1 MKGGTLVQATIGILD
16 QHFSQAQALDSFAH
30 TNTLLRLP
38 DARADELF
46 HFWTLDSTVILGMQD
61 LKLPHLQ
68 SALQALSAAQYPY
81 FVRNA
86 GGLAVIS
93 DAQILNCSWFLK
105 NTGTMSIDQAY
116 LQFTQLM
123 QDALAPFGKPIEHFE
138 VTHSYCPGK
147 FDLSING
154 KKFAGLAQRRTPK
167 GIVIMLYLSV
177 SGNQQARGELL
188 RDFYRAGDAASQ
200 THFAFP
206 DVWPDSMANLD
217 ELLDFPITIAQ
228 LKERLLLTL
237 SQRGYLLDFEQLPA
251 LLETPTY
258 QTTYQTTYQKLLER
272 NQKLHIA

>member
-1 MKGGTLVQATIGILD
+1 MQATIGILD

-154 KKFAGLAQRRTPK
+154 KICGSRAAADTK
-167 GIVIMLYLSV
+167 GNCDYVIPQCLRKST
-177 SGNQQARGELL
+177 GTRG
-188 RDFYRAGDAASQ
+188 
-200 THFAFP
+200 
-206 DVWPDSMANLD
+206 
-217 ELLDFPITIAQ
+217 IIA
-228 LKERLLLTL
+228 RLL
-237 SQRGYLLDFEQLPA
+237 SR
-251 LLETPTY
+251 
-258 QTTYQTTYQKLLER
+258 R
-272 NQKLHIA
+272 